1 MNNPT
6 SEYVTES
13 FGLKTIILG
22 FGGNIVA
29 TLAEINWMTILTV
42 LLMIGGAV
50 IQVLAYFRGRRTE
63 LREKEAEHRDKEK
76 HDLEM
81 ALLKKQLEDEE

>member
-1 MNNPT
+1 MNDQVT
-6 SEYVTES
+6 SDYVTEPLG
-13 FGLKTIILG
+13 FKTILLG

-50 IQVLAYFRGRRTE
+50 IQVLAYMRGRRE
-63 LREKEAEHRDKEK
+63 ERRSKEK
-76 HDLEM
+76 HNLEM
-81 ALLKKQLEDEE
+81 ALLKQKLEEKLRADI